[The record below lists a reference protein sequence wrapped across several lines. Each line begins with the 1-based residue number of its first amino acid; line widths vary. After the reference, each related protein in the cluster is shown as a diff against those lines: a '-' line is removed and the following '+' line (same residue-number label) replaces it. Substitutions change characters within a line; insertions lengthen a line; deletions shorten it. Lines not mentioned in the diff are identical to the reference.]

1 MVVLFPVAE
10 LGVAVP
16 CDLVVRKECN
26 AAGNNSDNR
35 DIFVNRNAVTLK
47 IRKNRPDYCSEKKGI
62 NKRKLSIRMEKP
74 ITIREI
80 PIAVRGFL

>member
-47 IRKNRPDYCSEKKGI
+47 IRKNRPDYCSEKK
-62 NKRKLSIRMEKP
+62 R
-74 ITIREI
+74 
-80 PIAVRGFL
+80 A

>member
-16 CDLVVRKECN
+16 YDLVVRKECN
-26 AAGNNSDNR
+26 AADNDSDNR

-47 IRKNRPDYCSEKKGI
+47 IIAAKKGI

-74 ITIREI
+74 ITIKEI